1 MDSSFRLAAF
11 ARRPPI
17 FLGSLLVLALLGF
30 WMINRLVHR
39 FDEQKKALGRHL
51 YQQSQIHLR
60 KGQSDIAID
69 ELRSALDYSPND
81 FNYQLAL
88 ARVLRDTGKSDPARI
103 GEAESYLI
111 SLWERDPQNSLVNLA
126 IARLY
131 ASENMVE
138 KSLQYYHNAIYGVW
152 PEHAEAM
159 RRETQLELIH
169 FLLDRK
175 ADLQAQAELI
185 SWSSSLP
192 PRDVDL
198 HLTVADLFA
207 QGHDYEHAFSEYQEV
222 LHHDRN
228 NTRALAG
235 SGSSAFQLGRYRT
248 AQRYLASAVP
258 HDDTPPETKQLLET
272 ANLILQLNP
281 YARRISS
288 RETARRV
295 MRIFTQ
301 AGQRLSSCA
310 KEKNISL
317 NTPSTPAPAHPAA
330 FASSGSTTPATS
342 TSSSTQDPLSS
353 LYQRWLALK
362 PGVASMRPETRDPAL
377 DISFEIEQRTA
388 EVCGAP
394 SGADQALLLL
404 SQNPTGAER

>member
-1 MDSSFRLAAF
+1 MDSRLRLAAF

-17 FLGSLLVLALLGF
+17 FLASLLVLALFGF
-30 WMINRLVHR
+30 WVVNRLVHR

-51 YQQSQIHLR
+51 YQQSRIHLG
-60 KGQSDIAID
+60 KGQSDLAID

-88 ARVLRDTGKSDPARI
+88 ARVLRDTGKSDPARR

-111 SLWERDPQNSLVNLA
+111 GLWERDPQNSLVNLA

-131 ASENMVE
+131 ASENIVE

-169 FLLDRK
+169 FLLESK

-185 SWSSSLP
+185 SWSSTLP
-192 PRDVDL
+192 PRDVEL

-248 AQRYLASAVP
+248 AQRYLASAAP
-258 HDDTPPETKQLLET
+258 HDETPPDTKQLLDT
-272 ANLILQLNP
+272 ANLILELNP

-295 MRIFTQ
+295 TRIFTQ
-301 AGQRLSSCA
+301 AGQRLSACA
-310 KEKNISL
+310 KEKNIPL
-317 NTPSTPAPAHPAA
+317 NAPAPPTPAHPAPL
-330 FASSGSTTPATS
+330 ASSSSPGPS
-342 TSSSTQDPLSS
+342 TSGSAQDSLTS
-353 LYQRWLALK
+353 LYQRWVALK
-362 PGVASMRPETRDPAL
+362 PGVTSMRTDARDPAL

-388 EVCGAP
+388 DVCGTP
-394 SGADQALLLL
+394 SGPDQALLLL